1 MMNVRIY
8 KELVSGTIIVNIF
21 IRGFHLQCF
30 SMLVITRVSVFQFRL
45 HLMAMINEESK
56 KKEIKDK

>member
-1 MMNVRIY
+1 MNVRIY

-21 IRGFHLQCF
+21 IRGFHFQCF

-45 HLMAMINEESK
+45 HLMVMINEESK